1 VFGTDGPRVTG
12 IKGATGHTSGGASL
26 MSLLVAIHAM
36 RAGIVP
42 AVAGLRTPLDEAAGL
57 GLVLGSPEP
66 AAARVAQVDA
76 FGFGGVNAV
85 TLVEV

>member
-1 VFGTDGPRVTG
+1 
-12 IKGATGHTSGGASL
+12 

-36 RAGIVP
+36 RVGVVP
-42 AVAGLRTPLDEAAGL
+42 AVTGLRTPLDEAAEL

-66 AAARVAQVDA
+66 ASARVAQVDA

-85 TLVEV
+85 TMVEV